1 MWFIGL
7 LLGALI
13 GASAFGVTGA
23 LLGAIL
29 GGFLGWLV
37 KTLGDESK
45 QRLKQ
50 LEDKAD
56 HIYRALADIHSRLAA
71 LEKVAPQPQRQEAE
85 PFEKVSSPT
94 KQAPPVIKPVEKLIT
109 RTAVSDKLPT
119 SDEPPT
125 TPAVSIEVVEETNTA
140 PAWWRALFGGNLLV
154 KIGVVILFIGIGF
167 LVKFAAEYGWFP
179 IELRLT
185 GVALAALTMLF
196 IGWRLRERRADY
208 ALAMQGGGIGIF
220 YLTVYAALQIYHLL
234 SAGPAFLLMAVI
246 AATSALLAVKQD
258 SRALAVLGIAGGFLA
273 PILASTGKG
282 DHVLLFSYYAL
293 INLGVFIITWFK
305 AWRPLN
311 LLSFFAT
318 AAIGLLWGE
327 RSYGE
332 ELFNSVEPFVLLFFV
347 FFNVIAILYARK
359 QAPDLKS
366 PVDATLV
373 FGTPL
378 ISFAFQSVLL
388 QPYEYGLAFC
398 ALAYAAFY
406 ILVGSFLNTRESE
419 RFRLLTQAF
428 LALGIVFATLAIPLA
443 LDGRWTATAW
453 AVEGAGILWVGIKQ
467 NSRLA
472 RMFGALLQI
481 GAGIAFIVD
490 LPLSFGSSPFW
501 NNYYLGT
508 LLLSV
513 AGLFSAW
520 ILYRHRE
527 DGLGKFDALMSV
539 SLFIWGTLWWYGG
552 TISELDSHVARTHFA
567 DSVLIFCALS
577 SALFSMLAKKL
588 NWPPAKFPVFAL
600 LPIAVLS
607 IVWAMIRVEHPLEA
621 WGMFAWPLA
630 MIVNYLVLYRH
641 DLPDALAS
649 AFHAVSLWLLSALG
663 AWEVFWLIDRAV
675 SGEGAWAT
683 VAWMI
688 VPSLFLFALTRLRN
702 SERWPIAQFRA
713 VYLQI
718 SGAGLACYLVIWSLV
733 QSVANAGNPYPL
745 IYLPLLNPLDIAQVF
760 VLLALWWWYKTLAY
774 MGLFDRAENSP
785 QLYYAILGVLVFV
798 WLNAVL
804 MRSIHHWGGVPY
816 TPEELFRSMTAQAT
830 VAIFWTL
837 NALSLMVFATRRGT
851 RALWMIGAALLSV
864 VIVKLLLIDLWNI
877 GGVERIVAFIGV
889 AVLIIVIGYFS
900 PLPPAI
906 ENQEKKA

>member
-7 LLGALI
+7 LLGAVI
-13 GASAFGVTGA
+13 GANFSGVAGA
-23 LLGAIL
+23 ILGAIL
-29 GGFLGWLV
+29 GGFIGWLL
-37 KTLGDESK
+37 KALSDESK
-45 QRLKQ
+45 QRLKK
-50 LEDKAD
+50 LEDKAE
-56 HIYRALADIHSRLAA
+56 HIYRALADIHNRLAA
-71 LEKVAPQPQRQEAE
+71 LEKAAPEPRRQEAE
-85 PFEKVSSPT
+85 PSVELSSPT
-94 KQAPPVIKPVEKLIT
+94 KQVPPAIKPVEQLIT
-109 RTAVSDKLPT
+109 RTAVSDKPQAVLAIPT
-119 SDEPPT
+119 
-125 TPAVSIEVVEETNTA
+125 EVVEEVNAA
-140 PAWWRALFGGNLLV
+140 PPWWRALFGGNLLV

-185 GVALAALTMLF
+185 GVALVALTMLF
-196 IGWRLRERRADY
+196 IGWRLRERRTDY

-220 YLTVYAALQIYHLL
+220 YLNVYAALQIYHLL
-234 SAGPAFLLMAVI
+234 SAGPAFSLMAVI

-327 RSYGE
+327 RSYRE
-332 ELFNSVEPFVLLFFV
+332 ELFNSVEPFVLLFFL

-406 ILVGSFLNTRESE
+406 ILVGSFLNTRE
-419 RFRLLTQAF
+419 RDKFYLLTQTF

-472 RMFGALLQI
+472 RVFGALLQI
-481 GAGIAFIVD
+481 GAGVFFIVD
-490 LPLSFGSSPFW
+490 LPLSFGGSPFW

-527 DGLGKFDALMSV
+527 DNLDRLDAFMSV
-539 SLFIWGTLWWYGG
+539 SLFVWGTLWWYGG
-552 TISELDSHVARTHFA
+552 AISELDSQVAVVHFA
-567 DSVLIFCALS
+567 NSVLIFCALS
-577 SALFSMLAKKL
+577 SMLFSILAQKL
-588 NWPPAKFPVFAL
+588 DWPLARFPAFAL

-607 IVWAMIRVEHPLEA
+607 LVWAMVRVDHPCEA
-621 WGMFAWPLA
+621 WGVFAWPLA
-630 MIVNYLVLYRH
+630 MIANYFVLYRH
-641 DLPDALAS
+641 DLLDTLAGT
-649 AFHAVSLWLLSALG
+649 FHAVSLWVLTALG

-702 SERWPIAQFRA
+702 SERWPIAQYRA
-713 VYLQI
+713 AYMRI
-718 SGAGLACYLVIWSLV
+718 GGAGLACYLLVWSLA
-733 QSVANAGNPYPL
+733 QSVAHSGNPYPL

-760 VLLALWWWYKTLAY
+760 VLLALWWWYTTLAH
-774 MGLFDRAENSP
+774 MGLFDRAEDSP
-785 QLYYAILGVLVFV
+785 RLHYAVLGVLVFV

-804 MRSIHHWGGVPY
+804 MRSIHHWSGVPY
-816 TPEELFRSMTAQAT
+816 TPEELFRSMSAQAT

-837 NALSLMVFATRRGT
+837 SALSLMIFATRRGV
-851 RALWMIGAALLSV
+851 RALWMVGAALLSV

-889 AVLIIVIGYFS
+889 AVLVIVIGYFS
-900 PLPPAI
+900 PLPPGI
-906 ENQEKKA
+906 ENQEKRV